1 MLKPRLAGLAG
12 VLFWAQMGASAGA
25 AAQPFQVLVFES
37 AAAQPTVID
46 STGRVL
52 GTLPIPLQGSGGFP
66 WRSDDGRFLLYTTG
80 AFQIWHYDFE
90 TQAASFLFQE
100 DWLYPARWLPAS
112 TSEFLFRRI
121 DGKLHRYDLG
131 TGGSSLWQDN
141 DTVSA
146 AYGVNAYTIIDWD
159 EAFSKAVVQVHYGG
173 AGGMGVFVGNIC
185 ESDPTHHVCD
195 LTPIA
200 FPGGGSSSWSDVAYS
215 PRISPNGTRVYYVL
229 RRNWTSY
236 RIVEHDLTT
245 GVETTLVS
253 QEGDPAPGMHGLHAG
268 RYLVT
273 SAPSTTRPGFT
284 ALSVCDVQAAACT
297 EIYWVPG
304 SSGVSAALAGERFIL
319 LPPVASAGDDVT
331 VECTAPLTPVPLDCA
346 ASSDP
351 MGGELACTWVGPFGT
366 VTGPNPVVNLAT
378 GMHSVGLTVVN
389 DVGLSDGDEL
399 LATVRDTTP
408 PTLELPTSLAV
419 EATSGAGAVVDYS
432 VTAVDSCGAASATC
446 TPPAG
451 AAFALGLTPVVCLA
465 VDQAGNSTTGQFSV
479 TVLDTTPPV
488 ISALLP
494 SPVALWPPNHGMR
507 PVTIAASVADEV
519 DESATCNIT
528 AVASNEPV
536 EGLGDGDTSPDWAID
551 GPLVVHLR
559 AERSGRGNGRV
570 YTISVRCTDDA
581 GNSSLGTTTV
591 TVPKS
596 HGHR

>member
-1 MLKPRLAGLAG
+1 MLKSRLGGLAV
-12 VLFWAQMGASAGA
+12 VLFWAHMGASVGV
-25 AAQPFQVLVFES
+25 AAQPFQILVFES
-37 AAAQPTVID
+37 NAAQPTVID

-52 GTLPIPLQGSGGFP
+52 GTLPIPLQGSGVLP

-80 AFQIWHYDFE
+80 AFQMWHYDFE
-90 TQAASFLFQE
+90 TRAASFLFQE
-100 DWLYPARWLPAS
+100 NWLYPARWLPAS
-112 TSEFLFRRI
+112 TSQFLFRRI
-121 DGKLHRYDLG
+121 DGKLYRYDLS
-131 TGGSSLWQDN
+131 TGVSSLWQDN

-146 AYGVNAYTIIDWD
+146 AYGVNSYTIIDWD
-159 EAFSKAVVQVHYGG
+159 EAFSRAVVQVHYGG
-173 AGGMGVFVGNIC
+173 AGGTGVFLGNLC

-195 LTPIA
+195 LTPVA

-215 PRISPNGTRVYYVL
+215 PKISPNGTRVYYVI

-236 RIVEHDLTT
+236 RLVEHDLTT
-245 GVETTLVS
+245 GVETTLFS
-253 QEGDPAPGMHGLHAG
+253 QEGDPPPGIHDLHAG
-268 RYLVT
+268 RHLVT

-304 SSGVSAALAGERFIL
+304 SYGVSAALTGERFISL
-319 LPPVASAGDDVT
+319 SPVASAGDDVT
-331 VECTAPLTPVPLDCA
+331 VACTAPLTPVPLDCA

-366 VTGPNPVVNLAT
+366 VTGPNPVVSLAT

-389 DVGLSDGDEL
+389 DVGLSDSDHL

-408 PTLELPTSLAV
+408 PTLELPTSLVV
-419 EATSGAGAVVDYS
+419 EATSGAGAAVGYS
-432 VTAVDSCGAASATC
+432 VTAVDACGAASATC
-446 TPPAG
+446 TPPSG
-451 AAFALGLTPVVCLA
+451 AAFALGLTPVFCQA

-479 TVLDTTPPV
+479 SVLDTTPPV
-488 ISALLP
+488 ISTLSP
-494 SPVALWPPNHGMR
+494 SEVVLWPPSHAMR
-507 PVTIAASVADEV
+507 PVTIAASVADQV
-519 DESATCNIT
+519 DQSVACGIA

-536 EGLGDGDTSPDWAID
+536 EGLGDGDTSPDWVID
-551 GPLVVHLR
+551 GALAVHLR
-559 AERSGRGNGRV
+559 AERSGQADGRV

-596 HGHR
+596 RDH